1 MPVLIATPKGAN
13 WGQENELSFKTVVTA
28 KTLRD
33 KVSQERKKK
42 KTHLVKN
49 LTSGMG

>member
-42 KTHLVKN
+42 KPI
-49 LTSGMG
+49 